1 MANNDEG
8 REGHGLPFS
17 TMVIAILVPSVMVV
31 VVVGL
36 IVLHRRRVRVFPCFP
51 CEDDVLVRQ
60 ERRQTRQSELENSI
74 QAQHFCDWLAGQ
86 KEKHPGSVPAVDPL
100 CAICLEEFEAE
111 AQVRGLQCSH
121 AFHSQCLDEW
131 FTRYNE
137 FCPLCHRA
145 IIPGRR
151 AVKKKPRERTVGLP
165 VVMMV

>member
-1 MANNDEG
+1 MIMANNDEG

-100 CAICLEEFEAE
+100 WYVLFLCR
-111 AQVRGLQCSH
+111 RGL
-121 AFHSQCLDEW
+121 
-131 FTRYNE
+131 
-137 FCPLCHRA
+137 LCIVGVRF
-145 IIPGRR
+145 PVGRFG
-151 AVKKKPRERTVGLP
+151 VWLREGEIH
-165 VVMMV
+165 

>member
-36 IVLHRRRVRVFPCFP
+36 IVL
-51 CEDDVLVRQ
+51 
-60 ERRQTRQSELENSI
+60 I